1 MQAQNLEIGGLRI
14 VDEKVRQLVKP
25 NLSHLRFVEQ
35 VQAHPDAPAVVFDGQ
50 VLTYRQLDI
59 ESSRLAHCLLAHG
72 VARGG
77 IVALYMT
84 RGPELVACTLAV
96 LKAGAACLFVEAAAE
111 WSRVGQIVATV
122 EPALLIAGALP
133 GDGVIGPECPL
144 VSIASLQA
152 EAADRPL
159 TPPEVEVTPSDLAF
173 VFMTSGSSGV
183 PKAVRFP
190 HGWYYDAYGS
200 PPQTERHILKTDSGT
215 TFTRAEIMRPLVN
228 GQTLYIAPP
237 GREKNIRALAAYVAA
252 HEITHLVLTPS
263 ALQAM
268 LLTGDLKGCRALRFV
283 LCSGER
289 VSEHLQALFCAQL
302 DAELVV
308 TYGCTEAPGAA
319 SLKLGKNAQFVEAIA
334 GRPTPLMDV
343 RVLGPDLRPVERGA
357 EGEVYIGGMIAD
369 GYHADPELTADKF
382 IHVPDGRASELR
394 MFRTGDRGRW
404 HESGCLQIL
413 GRVDSQ
419 LKIRGYRV
427 EPAEIEACAMQ
438 HPGVISVAV
447 VGTPGASG
455 ELALVAHAV
464 RRDPQ
469 LTESLLRAALAESLP
484 QHMIP
489 VAIRFHDALP
499 VTSSGKIDRRALAEL
514 AVPGV
519 VEEERIVPKGD
530 PFEAQLKSMW
540 QILLNVRHVGIKD
553 NFFEIGGNSILAAQL
568 IDQIERT
575 FQRKL
580 PLDVLWYH
588 EGTIEALAKMLREQY
603 EYGENPQLVPMRE
616 GSRRPLFVT
625 HVRDGHLSDY
635 YQLAHCLA
643 PDQPVYGLQARG
655 VFGRGR
661 PDSSIEEIALNCIES
676 MKLAQPKG
684 PYQIAGYS
692 SGGVVAYEMA
702 QQLHRQGESVS
713 LLVLIDTIDTSA
725 FSSKVWKVAF
735 QSALGGKTH
744 PLRNLVYWGLSH
756 YSKITRPSSLNDIRK
771 AHRRAHMSYRPLPYE
786 GRLVYILAEASLK
799 DTEMEFLAWRDS
811 FRPGVEKIVLPGTHG
826 GLVAHPGVRALA
838 EQLQRLMDEGGR

>member
-1 MQAQNLEIGGLRI
+1 M
-14 VDEKVRQLVKP
+14 
-25 NLSHLRFVEQ
+25 
-35 VQAHPDAPAVVFDGQ
+35 
-50 VLTYRQLDI
+50 
-59 ESSRLAHCLLAHG
+59 
-72 VARGG
+72 
-77 IVALYMT
+77 
-84 RGPELVACTLAV
+84 
-96 LKAGAACLFVEAAAE
+96 
-111 WSRVGQIVATV
+111 
-122 EPALLIAGALP
+122 
-133 GDGVIGPECPL
+133 
-144 VSIASLQA
+144 
-152 EAADRPL
+152 
-159 TPPEVEVTPSDLAF
+159 
-173 VFMTSGSSGV
+173 
-183 PKAVRFP
+183 
-190 HGWYYDAYGS
+190 
-200 PPQTERHILKTDSGT
+200 
-215 TFTRAEIMRPLVN
+215 
-228 GQTLYIAPP
+228 
-237 GREKNIRALAAYVAA
+237 
-252 HEITHLVLTPS
+252 
-263 ALQAM
+263 
-268 LLTGDLKGCRALRFV
+268 
-283 LCSGER
+283 
-289 VSEHLQALFCAQL
+289 
-302 DAELVV
+302 
-308 TYGCTEAPGAA
+308 
-319 SLKLGKNAQFVEAIA
+319 
-334 GRPTPLMDV
+334 
-343 RVLGPDLRPVERGA
+343 
-357 EGEVYIGGMIAD
+357 
-369 GYHADPELTADKF
+369 
-382 IHVPDGRASELR
+382 R
-394 MFRTGDRGRW
+394 MFKTGDRGRW
-404 HESGCLQIL
+404 HVSGYLQIL

-427 EPAEIEACAMQ
+427 EPAEIEAVAVQ
-438 HPGVISVAV
+438 HPGVAAIAV
-447 VGTPGASG
+447 VGATGASG
-455 ELALVAHAV
+455 ELVLAAHVV
-464 RRDPQ
+464 RSDSQ
-469 LTESLLRAALAESLP
+469 MTSAHLRQIFAAALP
-484 QHMIP
+484 QHMVP
-489 VAIRFHDALP
+489 ALIRFHDALP
-499 VTSSGKIDRRALAEL
+499 MTTSGKIDRKALTETAGEGG
-514 AVPGV
+514 AG
-519 VEEERIVPKGD
+519 EEARRPPKGD

-540 QILLNVRHVGIKD
+540 QILLNVRHIGIKD

-655 VFGRGR
+655 VFGQGR

-725 FSSKVWKVAF
+725 FSSKAWKVAF

-744 PLRNLVYWGLSH
+744 PLRNLVYWGLSY
-756 YSKITRPSSLNDIRK
+756 YSKITRPGSLNDIRK